1 MSKNLNLLLQGP
13 SSFSP
18 SKISSLSADIKL
30 INNNS
35 SIELNS
41 FEFYSVDVSQG
52 FDDHAK
58 LFELLRAD
66 EPHEL
71 PSFFIGP
78 RSGTLSPWASK
89 TSEIITNVGIE
100 GVLSLEKYFG
110 YFINENIHVKDL
122 DLSCLF
128 DRMTQEVFMSEKD
141 IASLGAAPKR
151 KPLIHIDTS
160 ISASDPLFKA
170 NQDLGLA
177 LSDKEINYLV
187 DFYSLAERNPTD
199 AELMMFAQANSE
211 HCRHKIFNA
220 AWVLGSAVQ
229 EESLFD
235 LIKKTSKGNKPDII
249 SA

>member
-52 FDDHAK
+52 FDDHVK
-58 LFELLRAD
+58 LFKLLRVD

-110 YFINENIHVKDL
+110 YFINKTRGCH
-122 DLSCLF
+122 
-128 DRMTQEVFMSEKD
+128 
-141 IASLGAAPKR
+141 
-151 KPLIHIDTS
+151 
-160 ISASDPLFKA
+160 
-170 NQDLGLA
+170 
-177 LSDKEINYLV
+177 
-187 DFYSLAERNPTD
+187 
-199 AELMMFAQANSE
+199 
-211 HCRHKIFNA
+211 
-220 AWVLGSAVQ
+220 
-229 EESLFD
+229 
-235 LIKKTSKGNKPDII
+235 LIK
-249 SA
+249 